1 MAIDLSALFG
11 AAPDYSSMLSPEQ
24 QQQMGKQAN
33 QQALLGSLVA
43 LLGASGPQSRPVG
56 TGQAIAGALGAG
68 MGAYQSS
75 FDTTLKQ
82 LLTAQQLGDAKQK
95 QEARK
100 RYQEALKAAT
110 STQPVGIGL
119 TQTGPG
125 SQAQMLQ
132 EQTGEFGQEG
142 IDATLRSLQSNV
154 NLPQQQKVDFDK
166 LREAALMFAAD
177 QDPIEA
183 AKLLQP
189 KEGKEKFEI
198 LSAEQKQA
206 LNLPTNRPYQI
217 SSTGKVSEIGSGP
230 QSVVNV
236 MPAETVRQQGY
247 GKFGV
252 EQNTAIFQAGQ
263 SAVKNIGKIDETLKL
278 IKEGSPTT
286 GLGAELI
293 NNINRTKLLFTDSNK
308 NIKDVSDTE
317 LLNSLLGADVFP
329 QIGALGI
336 GARGLDTPAEREF
349 LRQVM
354 TGTINMNKDT
364 LVRLTSLRKKYEE
377 KSLNDYNKAV
387 EEGQLDD
394 LFQFSGLPKRKLT
407 VPSGQGLPQGVTV
420 RKRGN

>member
-1 MAIDLSALFG
+1 MALDLSALFG
-11 AAPDYSSMLSPEQ
+11 APPDYSNALTPQ
-24 QQQMGKQAN
+24 QTQQMRSN
-33 QQALLGSLVA
+33 ALAQGGIGALIA
-43 LLGASGPQSRPVG
+43 LLGASGPQVRPIS
-56 TGQAIAGALGAG
+56 TGQALAGALGAG
-68 MGAYQSS
+68 FGGYQSS
-75 FDTTLKQ
+75 FDNTLKQ
-82 LLTAQQLGDAKQK
+82 LLTAQQLGDARRK
-95 QEARK
+95 QER
-100 RYQEALKAAT
+100 QALFEKGVADAT
-110 STQPVGIGL
+110 TIRTLGTGL
-119 TQTGPG
+119 TQAGEG
-125 SQAQMLQ
+125 SQAQMLAD
-132 EQTGEFGQEG
+132 QTADFGEAGTQ
-142 IDATLRSLQSNV
+142 ATLGALQSNV
-154 NLPQQQKVDFDK
+154 NLPTERTIDFNK
-166 LREAALMFAAD
+166 LVQAISIAD
-177 QDPIEA
+177 PVEA
-183 AKLLQP
+183 AKLMQP
-189 KEGKEKFEI
+189 KEGKEKFTVM
-198 LSAEQKQA
+198 SAEQKQA
-206 LNLPTNRPYQI
+206 FGLPTNRPYQI
-217 SSTGKVSEIGSGP
+217 SSTGKVAEIGSGP

-278 IKEGSPTT
+278 IQEGSPTT
-286 GLGAELI
+286 GLGADII

-420 RKRGN
+420 RKKGG

>member
-68 MGAYQSS
+68 LGAYQNS

-82 LLTAQQLGDAKQK
+82 LLTAQQLGEAKRK
-95 QEARK
+95 QEQRA
-100 RYQEALKAAT
+100 AFDKAIAGAT
-110 STQPVGIGL
+110 TTRTIGTGL
-119 TQTGPG
+119 TQTGEG
-125 SQAQMLQ
+125 SQAEMLA
-132 EQTGEFGQEG
+132 EQTADFGDAG
-142 IDATLRSLQSNV
+142 TKATLGALQSNV
-154 NLPQQQKVDFDK
+154 NLPKETRIDFDK
-166 LREAALMFAAD
+166 LVQAIALSGA
-177 QDPIEA
+177 DPIEA
-183 AKLLQP
+183 AKLMQP
-189 KEGKEKFEI
+189 KEGKEKFTVM
-198 LSAEQKQA
+198 SAEQKQA
-206 LNLPTNRPYQI
+206 FGLPTNRPYQI
-217 SSTGKVSEIGSGP
+217 SSTGKVAEIGSGP
-230 QSVVNV
+230 QSVVQV
-236 MPAETVRQQGY
+236 MPAESERQKGY

-263 SAVKNIGKIDETLKL
+263 SAVKNIAKIDETLNL
-278 IKEGSPTT
+278 IEQGSPTT
-286 GLGAELI
+286 GLGAEII

-336 GARGLDTPAEREF
+336 GAKGLDTPAEREF

-364 LVRLTSLRKKYEE
+364 LIRMTNLRKKYEE
-377 KSLNDYNKAV
+377 KSLTQYNKAV

-394 LFQFSGLPKRKLT
+394 LFQFSGLPKQKLT
-407 VPSGQGLPQGVTV
+407 VPSGQGLPPGVTV

>member
-1 MAIDLSALFG
+1 LFEKG
-11 AAPDYSSMLSPEQ
+11 VADATTIRT
-24 QQQMGKQAN
+24 
-33 QQALLGSLVA
+33 LG
-43 LLGASGPQSRPVG
+43 
-56 TGQAIAGALGAG
+56 T
-68 MGAYQSS
+68 
-75 FDTTLKQ
+75 
-82 LLTAQQLGDAKQK
+82 
-95 QEARK
+95 
-100 RYQEALKAAT
+100 
-110 STQPVGIGL
+110 GL
-119 TQTGPG
+119 TQAGEG
-125 SQAQMLQ
+125 SQAQMLAD
-132 EQTGEFGQEG
+132 QTADFGEAGTQ
-142 IDATLRSLQSNV
+142 ATLGALQSNV
-154 NLPQQQKVDFDK
+154 NLPTERTIDFNK
-166 LREAALMFAAD
+166 LVQAISIAD
-177 QDPIEA
+177 PVEA
-183 AKLLQP
+183 AKLMQP
-189 KEGKEKFEI
+189 KEGKEKFTVM
-198 LSAEQKQA
+198 SAEQKQA
-206 LNLPTNRPYQI
+206 FGLPTNRPYQI
-217 SSTGKVSEIGSGP
+217 SSTGKVAEIGSGP

-252 EQNTAIFQAGQ
+252 DQNTAIFQAGQ

-278 IKEGSPTT
+278 IQEGSPTT
-286 GLGAELI
+286 GLGADII

-394 LFQFSGLPKRKLT
+394 LFEFSGLPKRKLT
-407 VPSGQGLPQGVTV
+407 VPSGQGLPPGVTV
-420 RKRGN
+420 RKRGG

>member
-1 MAIDLSALFG
+1 
-11 AAPDYSSMLSPEQ
+11 
-24 QQQMGKQAN
+24 
-33 QQALLGSLVA
+33 

>member
-75 FDTTLKQ
+75 FDNTLKQ
-82 LLTAQQLGDAKQK
+82 LLTAQQLGDVKRK
-95 QEARK
+95 QEQRA
-100 RYQEALKAAT
+100 AFDKAIAGAT
-110 STQPVGIGL
+110 TTRTIGTGL
-119 TQTGPG
+119 TQTGEG
-125 SQAQMLQ
+125 SQAQMLA
-132 EQTGEFGQEG
+132 EQTADFGDAG
-142 IDATLRSLQSNV
+142 TKATLGALQSNV
-154 NLPQQQKVDFDK
+154 NLPKETRIDFDK
-166 LREAALMFAAD
+166 LVQAIALSGA
-177 QDPIEA
+177 DPIEA
-183 AKLLQP
+183 AKLMQP

-198 LSAEQKQA
+198 MTPQQKQA
-206 LNLPTNRPYQI
+206 LGLPTNRPYQI
-217 SSTGKVSEIGSGP
+217 SSTGKVAEIGSGP

-263 SAVKNIGKIDETLKL
+263 SAVKNIGKIDETLQL

-336 GARGLDTPAEREF
+336 GAKGLDTPAEREF

-364 LVRLTSLRKKYEE
+364 LIRMTNLRKKYEE
-377 KSLNDYNKAV
+377 KSLSQYNKAV

-407 VPSGQGLPQGVTV
+407 VPKSITV
-420 RKRGN
+420 NY

>member
-33 QQALLGSLVA
+33 QQALLSSLVA

-68 MGAYQSS
+68 MGGYQSS
-75 FDTTLKQ
+75 FDNTLKQ
-82 LLTAQQLGDAKQK
+82 LLTAQQLGDAKRK
-95 QEARK
+95 QEQRA
-100 RYQEALKAAT
+100 AFDKAMAGAT
-110 STQPVGIGL
+110 TTRTVGTGL
-119 TQTGPG
+119 TQSGEG
-125 SQAQMLQ
+125 SQAQMLAD
-132 EQTGEFGQEG
+132 QTADFGDVG
-142 IDATLRSLQSNV
+142 ARATLGALQSNV
-154 NLPQQQKVDFDK
+154 NLPREQTVDFNK
-166 LREAALMFAAD
+166 LVQAISII
-177 QDPIEA
+177 DPVEA
-183 AKLLQP
+183 AKLMQP
-189 KEGKEKFEI
+189 KEGKEKFEVM
-198 LSAEQKQA
+198 SAEQKQA
-206 LNLPTNRPYQI
+206 LGLPTNRPYQI
-217 SSTGKVSEIGSGP
+217 SSTGKVAEIGSGP
-230 QSVVNV
+230 QSVVKV
-236 MPAETVRQQGY
+236 MPAEGEKQKGY

-252 EQNTAIFQAGQ
+252 EQNTAIFKAGQ

-278 IKEGSPTT
+278 IQEGSPTT
-286 GLGAELI
+286 GLGAEII

-317 LLNSLLGADVFP
+317 LLNSLLGSDVFP

-349 LRQVM
+349 LREVM

-407 VPSGQGLPQGVTV
+407 VPKSITV
-420 RKRGN
+420 NY

>member
-43 LLGASGPQSRPVG
+43 LLGASGPQRYPVG

-68 MGAYQSS
+68 MGAYQNS

-82 LLTAQQLGDAKQK
+82 LLTAQQLGDAKRK
-95 QEARK
+95 QEQRA
-100 RYQEALKAAT
+100 AFDKAMAGAT
-110 STQPVGIGL
+110 TTRTVGTGL
-119 TQTGPG
+119 TQSGEG
-125 SQAQMLQ
+125 SQAQMLAD
-132 EQTGEFGQEG
+132 QTADFGDVG
-142 IDATLRSLQSNV
+142 TRATLGALQSNV
-154 NLPQQQKVDFDK
+154 NLPREQTVDFNK
-166 LREAALMFAAD
+166 LVQAISII
-177 QDPIEA
+177 DPVEA
-183 AKLLQP
+183 AKLMQP
-189 KEGKEKFEI
+189 KEGKEKFEVM
-198 LSAEQKQA
+198 SAEQKQA
-206 LNLPTNRPYQI
+206 LGLPTNRPYQI
-217 SSTGKVSEIGSGP
+217 SSTGKVAEIGSGP

-278 IKEGSPTT
+278 IQEGSPTT
-286 GLGAELI
+286 GLGADII

-407 VPSGQGLPQGVTV
+407 VPKSITV
-420 RKRGN
+420 NY